1 MVRRVRSTRTPP
13 VADDRFPGFA
23 DVVELGPVPG
33 VDFAAREVGTN
44 RVVRLRRIAPPG
56 PGDENPADL
65 DRELTTLAA
74 ISAHPNVVTLYR
86 SFRAPDGSTVLVLES
101 ATRTLADQLAAEGAR
116 PPRAAT
122 AITVTVAGALETAHR
137 AGVLHGAVSP
147 DTVLFTRFG
156 APVVGGFGPA
166 AGPVNPDGPDAHTA
180 PEVLEGAPN
189 SPATDVYGL
198 ASTLHHLLTGR
209 PAFERRP
216 EESAATLTL
225 RILRDPVPA
234 PDAARVPVGLADV
247 VLRAMAK
254 EPAHRPPSAAAFAA
268 ELAAVEQAQ
277 AWPVTAFVVG
287 SPAPPARRPAPGPGG
302 TARPRPVSVSGA
314 GAARASGPRSPGP
327 ARPTSTTSG

>member
-23 DVVELGPVPG
+23 DVVDLGPAPG

-44 RVVRLRRIAPPG
+44 RAVRLRRIAPRG
-56 PGDENPADL
+56 PGEENPAEL

-166 AGPVNPDGPDAHTA
+166 AGPATPDGPDAHTA
-180 PEVLEGAPN
+180 PELLEGAPK
-189 SPATDVYGL
+189 SPASDVYGL
-198 ASTLHHLLTGR
+198 ASTLYELAAGRAAFRAYVGESPASVIVRVLSSRAKPVVAPQVPLELTDLI
-209 PAFERRP
+209 
-216 EESAATLTL
+216 SW
-225 RILRDPVPA
+225 
-234 PDAARVPVGLADV
+234 
-247 VLRAMAK
+247 AMSP
-254 EPAHRPPSAAAFAA
+254 EPAQRPPSPAWLA
-268 ELAAVEQAQ
+268 EELGHIENRQG
-277 AWPVTAFVVG
+277 WPRTRFITG
-287 SPAPPARRPAPGPGG
+287 
-302 TARPRPVSVSGA
+302 
-314 GAARASGPRSPGP
+314 
-327 ARPTSTTSG
+327 